1 MLVKNKV
8 SNSITLE
15 ESNPLTVKQPAKDP
29 DTTHPPAVN
38 PRQMLKIPA
47 VIPNPLTLHPLRI
60 PHKPINS
67 NPFPPKLKL
76 RTQIQIIKAL
86 V

>member
-1 MLVKNKV
+1 MLVKSKV
-8 SNSITLE
+8 PNPVTLK
-15 ESNPLTVKQPAKDP
+15 ESNPLTVKQPAEQP
-29 DTTHPPAVN
+29 GSTHPPAVN

-47 VIPNPLTLHPLRI
+47 IIPNPLTLHPLRI

-67 NPFPPKLKL
+67 KPFPPKLKL